1 MKHFP
6 HYLNGQWAHSASG
19 AWLDGYRPDRGEV
32 YAQIARGGQAEVD
45 AAVAAAAAAFP
56 KWSRTPAGERARWL
70 ERIADRIEERLE
82 AFAQAESLDSGKPV
96 SVSRTVDIPRAVS
109 NFRFFASAAVHFA
122 SEAHAMDGSGI
133 NYTLRQ
139 PLGVVAG
146 ISPWNLPLYLFT
158 WKIAPALAA
167 GNCVVGKPS
176 EVTPHTAT
184 LLAEVCAEIGLPA
197 GVLNI
202 LHGTGPEAGAALV
215 AHPGVKAVS
224 FTGSTRAGREIARV
238 AAPMLKK
245 LSLEL
250 GGKNPFLAFADCD
263 LEATVAAAARAA
275 FSNQGQ
281 ICLCGS
287 RILVERSIYDRFR
300 DLLVEKVSAIR
311 VGDPMDPATQMGAL
325 VSAEHL
331 EKVSGY
337 VSLARAEGGRVLCGG
352 ERLSLGGE
360 LSGGYFYAPTLIE
373 GLGPA
378 CRTNQEEIFG
388 PVATLQPFDSDEEAL
403 ALANDSE
410 YGLAASV
417 WTQRLDRAHRLSEQ
431 LAFGIVWINCWMLRD
446 LRTPFGGVKSSG
458 TGREGGWEAMRFFTE
473 PKNVCFSY

>member
-1 MKHFP
+1 
-6 HYLNGQWAHSASG
+6 
-19 AWLDGYRPDRGEV
+19 
-32 YAQIARGGQAEVD
+32 
-45 AAVAAAAAAFP
+45 
-56 KWSRTPAGERARWL
+56 
-70 ERIADRIEERLE
+70 
-82 AFAQAESLDSGKPV
+82 
-96 SVSRTVDIPRAVS
+96 
-109 NFRFFASAAVHFA
+109 
-122 SEAHAMDGSGI
+122 
-133 NYTLRQ
+133 
-139 PLGVVAG
+139 
-146 ISPWNLPLYLFT
+146 
-158 WKIAPALAA
+158 
-167 GNCVVGKPS
+167 
-176 EVTPHTAT
+176 
-184 LLAEVCAEIGLPA
+184 
-197 GVLNI
+197 VLNI
-202 LHGTGPEAGAALV
+202 LQGTGPETGAALV

-250 GGKNPFLAFADCD
+250 GGKNPFIVFDDCD
-263 LEATVAAAARAA
+263 LEATATAAARAA

-287 RILVERSIYDRFR
+287 RILVQRSVYDRFR
-300 DLLVEKVSAIR
+300 DLLVEKVRAIR
-311 VGDPMDPATQMGAL
+311 VGDPSDPGTQMGAL
-325 VSAEHL
+325 VSEQHL

-337 VSLARAEGGRVLCGG
+337 LSLARAEGGRLLCGG
-352 ERLSLGGE
+352 ERPDLGGA
-360 LSGGYFYAPTLIE
+360 LSGGYYLTPALVE

-388 PVATLQPFDSDEEAL
+388 PVATLLPFDDEEEAL

-417 WTQRLDRAHRLSEQ
+417 WTQRLDRAHRLAER

-473 PKNVCFSY
+473 PKNVCIAY